1 MKPRSRSKMKGR
13 VEGGTFSLIPHA
25 VQDSENWK
33 RCSGTA
39 IKLLCDLVR
48 FYNGKNNGDLSV
60 AMRLL
65 RPKGWTR
72 DETVG
77 HAQRE
82 LRHFGLIVLTRQG
95 GLNVPNLYA
104 LTWHPIDECGGKLD
118 CPPTR
123 VASGEWKQN
132 RAQYKRPRK
141 KKAAT
146 ECGGTKGEIATECGV
161 SPQSYATDTGAI
173 LGSAPPFAASDS
185 GDLLISLP
193 RSGIVLPSDPDVL
206 SQCPGQ
212 PRGPDNSA
220 EQSAS
225 AA

>member
-82 LRHFGLIVLTRQG
+82 LRHFGFIVLTRQG

-118 CPPTR
+118 CLPTR
-123 VASGEWKQN
+123 LASGDWKQH
-132 RAQYKRPRK
+132 RPPFKRPRK
-141 KKAAT
+141 KKTAT
-146 ECGGTKGEIATECGV
+146 ESEGAGEEITTEYEAI
-161 SPQSYATDTGAI
+161 PALNTTDTGAI
-173 LGSAPPFAASDS
+173 GGNTA
-185 GDLLISLP
+185 LLCYIGN
-193 RSGIVLPSDPDVL
+193 RRPSYIFTM
-206 SQCPGQ
+206 
-212 PRGPDNSA
+212 
-220 EQSAS
+220 
-225 AA
+225 